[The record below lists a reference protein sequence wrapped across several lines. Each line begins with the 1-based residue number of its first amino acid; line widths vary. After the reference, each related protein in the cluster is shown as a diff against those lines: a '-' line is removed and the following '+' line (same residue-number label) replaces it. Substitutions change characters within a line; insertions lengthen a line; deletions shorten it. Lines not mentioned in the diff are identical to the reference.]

1 MRSPEDPAIW
11 EDSEYKA
18 PKNDLMRSQ
27 IEQNKSKIE
36 RNKALTK
43 EANLKSQFWERAV
56 VYCIVLTFT
65 QRIEAFFE
73 ASESEGEKRVRRR
86 GIDYTDV
93 HKDAGVY
100 TKTDV
105 SNLATVFHPR
115 IMSNI
120 RCIKSPFKRL

>member
-56 VYCIVLTFT
+56 VHCIVLTFT

-73 ASESEGEKRVRRR
+73 ASECPL
-86 GIDYTDV
+86 YT
-93 HKDAGVY
+93 ASCG
-100 TKTDV
+100 
-105 SNLATVFHPR
+105 
-115 IMSNI
+115 
-120 RCIKSPFKRL
+120 